1 MDPALTLDAVF
12 DATFDAVL
20 FDLDGTLIDSTDLV
34 RASWLRWASEF
45 DVHPER
51 LLGWHGVPAK
61 QIIEAVLDP
70 PRRGQALARI
80 EAMEVADAARGGILL
95 LPGAVQALAALPAGR
110 AAIVTSCTAPL
121 AAARLTSAGL
131 AAPSVVVTASDV
143 PVGKPDPAP
152 YLLGA
157 RRLGVDPVR
166 CLVVEDAPA
175 GLAAGRA
182 AGMTTLSV
190 VTTHESDE
198 LDADAI
204 VGTLADVRFVV
215 GSDGVR
221 AARVG

>member
-1 MDPALTLDAVF
+1 
-12 DATFDAVL
+12 
-20 FDLDGTLIDSTDLV
+20 
-34 RASWLRWASEF
+34 
-45 DVHPER
+45 
-51 LLGWHGVPAK
+51 VPAK
-61 QIIEAVLDP
+61 QIIDAVLDP
-70 PRRGQALARI
+70 PRRGAALARI

-95 LPGAVQALAALPAGR
+95 LPGAVRALAALPAGR

-121 AAARLTSAGL
+121 AAARLTSARL

-157 RRLGVDPVR
+157 RRLGVDPGR

-190 VTTHESDE
+190 VTTHEPDE

-204 VGTLADVRFVV
+204 VATLADVRFVV